1 MPQYIH
7 VYIYNTL
14 AHLKKNKII
23 QIIGHIYIHV
33 LELSND
39 EKRKEKPKKK

>member
-1 MPQYIH
+1 MPQYIQH
-7 VYIYNTL
+7 SSSS
-14 AHLKKNKII
+14 KKNKII